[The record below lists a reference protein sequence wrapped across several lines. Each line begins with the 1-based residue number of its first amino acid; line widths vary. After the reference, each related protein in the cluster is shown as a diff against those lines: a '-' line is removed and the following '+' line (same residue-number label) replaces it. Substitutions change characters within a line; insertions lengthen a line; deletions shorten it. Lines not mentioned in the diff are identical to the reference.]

1 MIPSWGIVMPARK
14 KQRVQHAEIVQRFSR
29 ALRTRRLAAGMTQ
42 AELAR
47 RSHVTT
53 SYITRLERAT
63 SAPGIDLVAK
73 LAQALGCTVSDLL
86 TEADPPDHTAVLQDQ
101 VRRLSEQLVGGSD
114 AATLALVAQVLARI
128 SSSER

>member
-1 MIPSWGIVMPARK
+1 MPARK
-14 KQRVQHAEIVQRFSR
+14 KQRIQHAQIVLRFSR
-29 ALRTRRLAAGMTQ
+29 ALRTRRLAAGMTP

-63 SAPGIDLVAK
+63 SAPGIDLVDR

-86 TEADPPDHTAVLQDQ
+86 PTADPPDQGAVLRDQ
-101 VRRLSEQLVGGSD
+101 VRRLSEALAGGSD
-114 AATLALVAQVLARI
+114 AATLSLAAQLLARLA
-128 SSSER
+128 SSER

>member
-1 MIPSWGIVMPARK
+1 MPARK
-14 KQRVQHAEIVQRFSR
+14 KQPIKHAEIVQRFSR

-47 RSHVTT
+47 RSQVTT

-63 SAPGIDLVAK
+63 SAPGIDLVDK

-86 TEADPPDHTAVLQDQ
+86 PEADTPDQTAVLKDQ
-101 VRRLSEQLVGGSD
+101 VRRLSEQLTADSD
-114 AATLALVAQVLARI
+114 AVTLSLAAQLLSRLA
-128 SSSER
+128 SSER

>member
-1 MIPSWGIVMPARK
+1 MPARK
-14 KQRVQHAEIVQRFSR
+14 KQKIQHAQIVMRFSR
-29 ALRTRRLAAGMTQ
+29 ELRTRRLAAGMTQ

-63 SAPGIDLVAK
+63 SAPGIDLVDK

-86 TEADPPDHTAVLQDQ
+86 PTADPPDQTAVLKDQ
-101 VRRLSEQLVGGSD
+101 VRRLSEQLTAESD
-114 AATLALVAQVLARI
+114 AVTLSLAAQLLARLA
-128 SSSER
+128 SSER

>member
-1 MIPSWGIVMPARK
+1 MPVRK
-14 KQRVQHAEIVQRFSR
+14 KQPIKHAEIVQRFSR

-63 SAPGIDLVAK
+63 SAPGIDLVDK
-73 LAQALGCTVSDLL
+73 LAGAIGCTVNDLL
-86 TEADPPDHTAVLQDQ
+86 PEADPPDQTVVLKDQ
-101 VRRLSEQLVGGSD
+101 VKRLSEQLVAGSD
-114 AATLALVAQVLARI
+114 ATTLALAAQLLARL

>member
-1 MIPSWGIVMPARK
+1 MPARK
-14 KQRVQHAEIVQRFSR
+14 KQKIQHAQIVLRFSR
-29 ALRTRRLAAGMTQ
+29 ELRTRRLAAGMTQ

-63 SAPGIDLVAK
+63 SAPGIDLVDK
-73 LAQALGCTVSDLL
+73 LALALGCSMSDLL
-86 TEADPPDHTAVLQDQ
+86 PVADPPDQTAVLKDQ
-101 VRRLSEQLVGGSD
+101 VRRLSEQLAADSD
-114 AATLALVAQVLARI
+114 AVTLSLAAQLLARL

>member
-1 MIPSWGIVMPARK
+1 MPVRK
-14 KQRVQHAEIVQRFSR
+14 KQRIQHAQIVLRFSR
-29 ALRTRRLAAGMTQ
+29 ELRTRRLSAGMTQ

-63 SAPGIDLVAK
+63 SAPGIDLVDK
-73 LAQALGCTVSDLL
+73 LAQALGCSVSELL
-86 TEADPPDHTAVLQDQ
+86 PEADPPDQTAMLKDQ
-101 VRRLSEQLVGGSD
+101 VRRLSEQLAAESD
-114 AATLALVAQVLARI
+114 AVTLSLAAQLLARL

>member
-1 MIPSWGIVMPARK
+1 MPARK
-14 KQRVQHAEIVQRFSR
+14 KQRIQHAQIVLQFSK

-42 AELAR
+42 PELTR

-63 SAPGIDLVAK
+63 SAPGIDLVDK

-86 TEADPPDHTAVLQDQ
+86 PTADPPDQTAVLKDQ
-101 VRRLSEQLVGGSD
+101 VRRPSEQLTAESD
-114 AATLALVAQVLARI
+114 AVTLSLAAQLLARLA
-128 SSSER
+128 SSER

>member
-1 MIPSWGIVMPARK
+1 MPARK
-14 KQRVQHAEIVQRFSR
+14 KQKIQHAQIVLRFSR
-29 ALRTRRLAAGMTQ
+29 ELRTRRLAAGMTQ

-63 SAPGIDLVAK
+63 SAPGIDLVDK
-73 LAQALGCTVSDLL
+73 LALALGCSMSDLL
-86 TEADPPDHTAVLQDQ
+86 PVADPPDQTAMLKDQ
-101 VRRLSEQLVGGSD
+101 VRRLSEQLAADSD
-114 AATLALVAQVLARI
+114 AVTLSLAAQLLARL